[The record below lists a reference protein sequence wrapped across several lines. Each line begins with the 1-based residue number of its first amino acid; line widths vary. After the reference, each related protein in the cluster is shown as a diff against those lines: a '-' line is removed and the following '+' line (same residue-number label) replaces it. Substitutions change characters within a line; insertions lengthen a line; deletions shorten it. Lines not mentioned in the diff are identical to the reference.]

1 MGAGASALVMGGG
14 ATPGAASLQ
23 GQTDPGSRCQGAAPV
38 IPDRCRRSAGRRLHA
53 AARSTRAG
61 LEGRTPRRAAAR
73 RWSAP
78 WKGTPMATKRK
89 PQTENTTDEAREQM
103 RRALQTSMDTR
114 Q

>member
-1 MGAGASALVMGGG
+1 M
-14 ATPGAASLQ
+14 
-23 GQTDPGSRCQGAAPV
+23 
-38 IPDRCRRSAGRRLHA
+38 IPDRCRRSADRRLHA
-53 AARSTRAG
+53 AARWNAPGGR
-61 LEGRTPRRAAAR
+61 GRTPRRAAVC

-78 WKGTPMATKRK
+78 WKGSPMATKRK